1 MQPSPLQLSDLFFV
15 HSDVRPRIAP
25 VITTHPGVRER
36 FKFSDTVM
44 TTTVEHAVAPDDEES
59 PVTSVLVTLQLI
71 LSDEGSAPS
80 PYIVD
85 VKCVGY
91 FTISK
96 KAFPDEIKRIDVA
109 VVNAASLL
117 YGTIREHLTVLTARM
132 WYGELLLPAVNF
144 LQNAPSLT
152 ANSNGTAGTT
162 AEVAAPAKGR
172 KRAGTNR
179 TK

>member
-25 VITTHPGVRER
+25 IVTTPPGTRER
-36 FKFSDTVM
+36 FKFSETVM
-44 TTTVEHAVAPDDEES
+44 TTTVEHAVAPDDEDV
-59 PVTSVLVTLQLI
+59 PFTNVLVTLQLI
-71 LSDEGSAPS
+71 LSDEGAAPS

-117 YGTIREHLTVLTARM
+117 YGTIREHLTVLTTRM

-152 ANSNGTAGTT
+152 AKADGSSVASV
-162 AEVAAPAKGR
+162 EVAAPVKGR
-172 KRAGTNR
+172 KRVSAGR